1 MFSYIG
7 KAHKTQV
14 VAVVFFS
21 VVLLIRIVPFVAA
34 VITVIGIIRA
44 RDPIDSFPSV
54 LES

>member
-14 VAVVFFS
+14 VVFFS